1 MAKTI
6 VGLYD
11 DRATAGRV
19 VSALKDAGFTDQ
31 HVQFASGEQGSRT
44 DFEVD
49 ASTFRNPAALTR
61 YGIDNDEAGFYGE
74 GLRRGGSL
82 VVVRA
87 QDQDAEMAVD
97 IMAEGNPVRYED
109 RMKSYKAEGY
119 TATDAKAPAYSA
131 DDMKKERS
139 TYADEGTQRLQEIQ
153 EAIKIGKREV
163 VRGGVRVST
172 HVESEDVSEV
182 VRLREESVRVDHTD
196 VNRELSPEEADR
208 AFQDKTI
215 EVVAHAEEAVVEKT
229 ARVTGEVTVG
239 LEQNTRE
246 ETVGGTVRSTHVDVD
261 QTEANASMGDEAHFK
276 STYGSSGR
284 TYDQMRPAYD
294 YGRSASSRYGS
305 GDWASNEAA
314 MRKDY
319 DTTVGQKAG
328 NAWDDVKDAV
338 RHGWESTKR
347 AVS

>member
-31 HVQFASGEQGSRT
+31 HVQFASSENGRT

-49 ASTFRNPAALTR
+49 ASTFRDSSSFTR
-61 YGIDNDEAGFYGE
+61 YGIDQDEADFYGE

-87 QDQDAEMAVD
+87 QEQDADMAVD

-109 RMKSYKAEGY
+109 RMNAYKAAGY
-119 TATDAKAPAYSA
+119 TGYDASAPAY
-131 DDMKKERS
+131 
-139 TYADEGTQRLQEIQ
+139 TADEMKTERARYAEQGTQRLQEIQ
-153 EAIKIGKREV
+153 EAIKIGKRDV
-163 VRGGVRVST
+163 VRGAVRVST

-182 VRLREESVRVDHTD
+182 VRLREESVRVDRVDTD
-196 VNRELSPEEADR
+196 RVLTPAEADA

-246 ETVGGTVRSTHVDVD
+246 ETVGGTVRSTHIDVD
-261 QTEANASMGDEAHFK
+261 RMDADIDEA
-276 STYGSSGR
+276 
-284 TYDQMRPAYD
+284 MRPAYD
-294 YGRSASSRYGS
+294 YGRMARTRYGS
-305 GDWASNEAA
+305 GDFAQNESA
-314 MRKDY
+314 MRADY
-319 DTTVGQKAG
+319 DSTLGQKAG

-338 RHGWESTKR
+338 RRGWESTKD

>member
-11 DRATAGRV
+11 DRATASRV

-31 HVQFASGEQGSRT
+31 HVQFASNEQGSKT

-49 ASTFRNPAALTR
+49 ASTFRDPAALTR
-61 YGIDNDEAGFYGE
+61 YGIDSDEAGFYGE

-87 QDQDAEMAVD
+87 QDQDAEKAVD
-97 IMAEGNPVRYED
+97 IMGEGNPVRYED
-109 RMKSYKAEGY
+109 RMKSYKASGY
-119 TATDAKAPAYSA
+119 TGTDAAAPAYSA
-131 DDMKKERS
+131 DEMQTERAAN
-139 TYADEGTQRLQEIQ
+139 ADQGTQRLQEIQ
-153 EAIKIGKREV
+153 EAIKVGKRDV

-172 HVESEDVSEV
+172 HVESKDVSEV
-182 VRLREESVRVDHTD
+182 VRLKEESVRVDRVDADRVLT
-196 VNRELSPEEADR
+196 PEEADA

-229 ARVTGEVTVG
+229 AHVTGEVTVG
-239 LEQNTRE
+239 LESNIRE
-246 ETVGGTVRSTHVDVD
+246 ETVGGTVRSTHIDVD
-261 QTEANASMGDEAHFK
+261 KTTADMDEA
-276 STYGSSGR
+276 
-284 TYDQMRPAYD
+284 MRPAYD
-294 YGRSASSRYGS
+294 YGRTARTRYGS
-305 GDWASNEAA
+305 GDFSSNEAA
-314 MRKDY
+314 MRSDY
-319 DTTVGQKAG
+319 DTTLGQKAG

-338 RHGWESTKR
+338 RHGWESTKD